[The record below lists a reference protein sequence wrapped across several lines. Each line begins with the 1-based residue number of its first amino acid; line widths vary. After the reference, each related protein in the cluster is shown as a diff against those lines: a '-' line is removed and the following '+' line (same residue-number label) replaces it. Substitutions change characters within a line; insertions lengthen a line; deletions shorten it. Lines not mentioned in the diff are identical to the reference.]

1 MGNYSIKDLEKLS
14 GIKAHTIRIWEQRYN
29 LLTPERTETN
39 IRTYGDAELK
49 KILNVSLLVGGG
61 YKISHLSKLSDSELN
76 QELQLIYNSVKEKL
90 VDTAI
95 NVKIN
100 SLIVA
105 MIDLNEELFDQV
117 FSTSVLKRGFFDT
130 ITKVIYPFLEKVGIM
145 WTVNE
150 INPSQEH
157 FISALIRQKVL
168 VAIDALMK
176 PAKTAEK
183 YLLFLPENELH
194 ELGLLFAHYLLKS
207 NGKQVIY
214 LGQNVPIA
222 DVESVI
228 QISKPD
234 KCLTFFTTAIE
245 PDSVSNYFDDLVVKY
260 TNVDFYVSGSLYLLS
275 KVKLPNKVNRLNSIA
290 DFLQLLDK

>member
-76 QELQLIYNSVKEKL
+76 NELQQIYGSVKEKL
-90 VDTAI
+90 VDTAVNI
-95 NVKIN
+95 KIN

-130 ITKVIYPFLEKVGIM
+130 ITQVVYPFLAKVGIM

-168 VAIDALMK
+168 VAIDGLMK

-207 NGKQVIY
+207 SGKQVIY
-214 LGQNVPIA
+214 LGQNVPQM
-222 DVESVI
+222 DVETVLRI
-228 QISKPD
+228 AAPE
-234 KCLTFFTTAIE
+234 KCLTFFTTPMEPEAITE
-245 PDSVSNYFDDLVVKY
+245 YFNSMVYKFPETEFLL
-260 TNVDFYVSGSLYLLS
+260 SGSVYLLE
-275 KVKLPNKVNRLNSIA
+275 KVKLPPKVVRLENIK
-290 DFLQLLDK
+290 DFLRLLDK